1 MRTLPWI
8 VSAALLAGLAAP
20 AAWAQYKVVNPDGSV
35 TYTDRPSTAAQG
47 GQVSGMR
54 AGRSASPAAT
64 PATPLPYELQQAVAK
79 FPVVFYSTAECSLCD
94 TARRMLRQRGI
105 PMTERQAQHPDDLL
119 LVERQTGG
127 RGLPALMV
135 GTQAIHGYG
144 ESQWGNLLDLAG
156 DPRQSKLPRD
166 YVAAAPVPLSPR
178 GAAAAPVPSVP
189 APEPA
194 PAPAAPDTPPADPPP
209 IRF

>member
-1 MRTLPWI
+1 MNRLIWI
-8 VSAALLAGLAAP
+8 ASAALLTGPVASV
-20 AAWAQYKVVNPDGSV
+20 AWAQYKVVGPDGSV
-35 TYTDRPSTAAQG
+35 TYTDRPSAATQG
-47 GQVSGMR
+47 GQVSGLR
-54 AGRSASPAAT
+54 AGRSAAPAPAT
-64 PATPLPYELQQAVAK
+64 TTPLPYELQQAVAK
-79 FPVVFYSTAECSLCD
+79 FPVVFYSSPECSLCD

-105 PMTERQAQHPDDLL
+105 PLTERQAQHPDDLL

-127 RGLPALMV
+127 RSLPALMV

-156 DPRQSKLPRD
+156 YPRQSRLPRD

-178 GAAAAPVPSVP
+178 GAAAPAPAVP

-194 PAPAAPDTPPADPPP
+194 PAPTPPDTPPADPPP

>member
-1 MRTLPWI
+1 MKTLPCT
-8 VSAALLAGLAAP
+8 VAAALLVGLAP
-20 AAWAQYKVVNPDGSV
+20 AVLAQYKVIGPDGSV
-35 TYTDRPSTAAQG
+35 TYTDRPSSAAQG

-54 AGRSASPAAT
+54 AGRAVATPAA

-79 FPVVFYSTAECSLCD
+79 FPVVFYTTAECSLCD

-105 PMTERQAQHPDDLL
+105 PLTERQAQHPDDLL

-127 RGLPALMV
+127 RSLPALMV

-144 ESQWGNLLDLAG
+144 ESQWANLLDLAG
-156 DPRQSKLPRD
+156 YPRQSRLPRD
-166 YVAAAPVPLSPR
+166 YVASAPVPLSTR
-178 GAAAAPVPSVP
+178 GSAVPAPAPP

-194 PAPAAPDTPPADPPP
+194 PASESPDTPPADPPP

>member
-1 MRTLPWI
+1 MKNWPWI
-8 VSAALLAGLAAP
+8 VSAALLAGP
-20 AAWAQYKVVNPDGSV
+20 AFAQYKVIGPDGSV
-35 TYTDRPSTAAQG
+35 TYTDRPSAATQG

-54 AGRSASPAAT
+54 AGRAVPTPAA

-79 FPVVFYSTAECSLCD
+79 FPVVFYSTPECALCD

-105 PMTERQAQHPDDLL
+105 PLTERQVQHPDDLL

-127 RGLPALMV
+127 RSLPALMV
-135 GTQAIHGYG
+135 GAQAIHGYG

-156 DPRQSKLPRD
+156 YPRQSKLPRD
-166 YVAAAPVPLSPR
+166 YVASAPVPLSPR
-178 GAAAAPVPSVP
+178 NTAPPPVTT
-189 APEPA
+189 PEPA
-194 PAPAAPDTPPADPPP
+194 PAPSTDAPDTPPGDPPP

>member
-1 MRTLPWI
+1 MNRLPWI
-8 VSAALLAGLAAP
+8 VSAALLAGP
-20 AAWAQYKVVNPDGSV
+20 AFAQYKVIGPDGRV
-35 TYTDRPSTAAQG
+35 TYTDRPTPAAQG
-47 GQVSGMR
+47 GQVSGVR
-54 AGRSASPAAT
+54 GSAAAT
-64 PATPLPYELQQAVAK
+64 GAASPLPYELQQPVAR
-79 FPVVFYSTAECSLCD
+79 FPVVFYSATDCTLCD

-105 PMTERQAQHPDDLL
+105 PLTERQAQHPDDLV

-127 RGLPALMV
+127 RALPALMV

-156 DPRQSKLPRD
+156 YPRQSKLPRD

-178 GAAAAPVPSVP
+178 TTAPAPATP

-194 PAPAAPDTPPADPPP
+194 PAPEAPTTPAGDPPP

>member
-1 MRTLPWI
+1 MKKLPWI
-8 VSAALLAGLAAP
+8 VAAALLASP
-20 AAWAQYKVVNPDGSV
+20 AAFAQYKVIGPDGSV
-35 TYTDRPSTAAQG
+35 TYTDRPSSATQG
-47 GQVSGMR
+47 GQVSGLR
-54 AGRSASPAAT
+54 AGRAVATPAA

-79 FPVVFYSTAECSLCD
+79 FPVVFYSTADCALCD

-105 PMTERQAQHPDDLL
+105 PMTERQATHPDDLL

-127 RGLPALMV
+127 RSLPALMV

-156 DPRQSKLPRD
+156 YPRQSRLPRD
-166 YVAAAPVPLSPR
+166 YVASAPVPLSQR
-178 GAAAAPVPSVP
+178 GTAAPTPAIP

-194 PAPAAPDTPPADPPP
+194 PATESPDRPPADPPP

>member
-1 MRTLPWI
+1 MNKLLWI
-8 VSAALLAGLAAP
+8 ASAALLAGP
-20 AAWAQYKVVNPDGSV
+20 AFAQYKVVGPDGSV
-35 TYTDRPSTAAQG
+35 TYTDRPSSATQG

-54 AGRSASPAAT
+54 AGRATPAPAAT
-64 PATPLPYELQQAVAK
+64 GSPLPYELQQAVSK
-79 FPVVFYSTAECSLCD
+79 FPVVFYSTTDCALCD

-105 PMTERQAQHPDDLL
+105 PLTERQAQSADDLV

-127 RGLPALMV
+127 RSLPALMV

-156 DPRQSKLPRD
+156 YPRQSKLPRD

-178 GAAAAPVPSVP
+178 NTVAPAP
-189 APEPA
+189 ALPEPA
-194 PAPAAPDTPPADPPP
+194 PAPEAPDTPPGDPPP

>member
-1 MRTLPWI
+1 MNRLLWI
-8 VSAALLAGLAAP
+8 TSAALLAGP
-20 AAWAQYKVVNPDGSV
+20 ALAQYKVVGPDGRI
-35 TYTDRPSTAAQG
+35 TYTDRP
-47 GQVSGMR
+47 
-54 AGRSASPAAT
+54 PAAT
-64 PATPLPYELQQAVAK
+64 PGAQVGGVRPGAAANSSAALPYELQQAVAR
-79 FPVVFYSTAECSLCD
+79 FPVVFYTATDCALCD

-105 PMTERQAQHPDDLL
+105 PLTERQAQHPDDLV

-144 ESQWGNLLDLAG
+144 EQWSSLLDLAG
-156 DPRQSKLPRD
+156 YPRQSRLPRD

-178 GAAAAPVPSVP
+178 AATPAVQSLPEPV
-189 APEPA
+189 PA
-194 PAPAAPDTPPADPPP
+194 PAPEQPSTSATDPPP